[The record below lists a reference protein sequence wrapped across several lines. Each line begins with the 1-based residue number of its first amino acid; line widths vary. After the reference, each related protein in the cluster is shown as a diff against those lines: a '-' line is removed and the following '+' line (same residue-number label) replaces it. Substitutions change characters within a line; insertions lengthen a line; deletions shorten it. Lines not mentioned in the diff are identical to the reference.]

1 MKIIEGS
8 FRDPNGHVY
17 TSGDRIFRIINKL
30 SQDKFNVLNNS
41 LILEKSI
48 KNGYLVK
55 TWIPRAEEL
64 PSAYNDKLIYEHQKI
79 PYISYPYEWSF
90 SQLKE
95 AALHHLNYQ
104 IWKLNHLQT
113 YQDLILLQ
121 LCL

>member
-48 KNGYLVK
+48 NSGYLVK
-55 TWIPRAEEL
+55 TWIPRKDKL
-64 PSAYNDKLIYEHQKI
+64 PFGYQDKLIYEHEKI
-79 PYISYPYEWSF
+79 PYIS
-90 SQLKE
+90 
-95 AALHHLNYQ
+95 
-104 IWKLNHLQT
+104 
-113 YQDLILLQ
+113 
-121 LCL
+121 